1 MYRELVTSNAH
12 LLVFL
17 EKNMPLKCLR
27 RGEPIFAFDL
37 ESETLWEG
45 LRQENATKK
54 NLQMPCC
61 DAGVTL
67 RTSKLGTRHFA
78 HTRRG
83 PCSTAPETAEH
94 LLAKRTIIDGVRR
107 AGWTAMTE
115 HPGETP
121 GLGTWIADVMAI
133 KGEAKVAFE
142 AQWSR
147 QDEAETRRRQ
157 DRYKA
162 AGIRGLWLLRQHDFP
177 VEKDTPAFRL
187 ELDESTSQLRVSLPS
202 PSYYPRLMSG
212 REKNDRRY
220 WQQSIEL
227 SKFVEGAL
235 TKRLKF
241 APALGATM
249 PVEVFTASTDCWRCK
264 KETNVVMSL
273 VFAAARVFPDC
284 ANIDLTIHSFGDSL
298 EDGARVVADML
309 PAPLLKRHG
318 IGAIKPRYSKTEG
331 GAYLSNGCAHCDAL
345 QGRFFEHELAW
356 EAEKTFE
363 IEATFESAWGPLLED
378 AASDIYRWWF
388 DEKSV
393 ASALA

>member
-1 MYRELVTSNAH
+1 
-12 LLVFL
+12 
-17 EKNMPLKCLR
+17 MPLKCFR
-27 RGEPIFAFDL
+27 NSEPIFAFDM
-37 ESETLWEG
+37 EAETLWEE
-45 LRQENATKK
+45 LRQENAAEK
-54 NLQMPCC
+54 NLQVPCC
-61 DAGVTL
+61 DAGVIL

-78 HTRRG
+78 HSRRG
-83 PCSTAPETAEH
+83 LCSTAPETAEH
-94 LLAKRTIIDGVRR
+94 LLAKRTIIEGIRR
-107 AGWTAMTE
+107 AGWTPMPE
-115 HPGETP
+115 QLGESP
-121 GLGTWIADVMAI
+121 GLGTWIADVMAT
-133 KGEAKVAFE
+133 KGAAKVAFE

-157 DRYKA
+157 ERYTA
-162 AGIRGLWLLRQHDFP
+162 AGVRGLWLLRQHDFP

-187 ELDESTSQLRVSLPS
+187 ELDESTSQFRVSLPS

-212 REKNDRRY
+212 REKNERRY

-249 PVEVFTASTDCWRCK
+249 PVEVFTALTDCWRCK

-273 VFAAARVFPDC
+273 VFAATRVFPSC

-298 EDGARVVADML
+298 HDGARVVADLL
-309 PAPLLKRHG
+309 PVPLLKRHG

-356 EAEKTFE
+356 EVEKTFE
-363 IEATFESAWGPLLED
+363 IEATFENAWGPLFED
-378 AASDIYRWWF
+378 AANDIYRWWF
-388 DEKSV
+388 DETNVS
-393 ASALA
+393 SELA